1 MSTAP
6 DAATIAAFDAEAR
19 AAGFDEVL
27 DRRWAPGTVLD
38 THTHDFD
45 VKAFV
50 TEGEMWLTCGGSTR
64 HLRAGD
70 RFELAREAPHGERY
84 GDGGT
89 VVRVARRR
97 AASTAR

>member
-6 DAATIAAFDAEAR
+6 DTATIAAFDVQAR

-45 VKAFV
+45 VMAIV
-50 TEGEMWLTCGGSTR
+50 TDGEMWLSCGELTR
-64 HLRAGD
+64 HLHAGE
-70 RFELAREAPHGERY
+70 RFDLARDVPHAERY
-84 GDGGT
+84 GEAGA

-97 AASTAR
+97 AVAAR